1 MAEARE
7 LTASALGQDRPGVE
21 ENMKEQKYSSEKSLA
36 LACVVGE
43 QTNTT
48 GEKPQIWKGQSRL
61 T

>member
-7 LTASALGQDRPGVE
+7 LLQLWVRPGVE
-21 ENMKEQKYSSEKSLA
+21 ENMKEQRHSSEKSLA
-36 LACVVGE
+36 LTCVVGE

-48 GEKPQIWKGQSRL
+48 GEEPQIWKGQSRL